1 MPVILAAKA
10 VGSTSGATGSS
21 AGSGSTSWASAT
33 LGLSLP
39 RPLPL
44 HRGAGTKL
52 HPERT
57 AQPH

>member
-1 MPVILAAKA
+1 MPAIPTAKA
-10 VGSTSGATGSS
+10 AGSTSGAIGSS
-21 AGSGSTSWASAT
+21 ADSGSTSWASAT
-33 LGLSLP
+33 LGLPLP